1 MAPNHDEDILHL
13 LDQIVAEREYFAAN
27 RDGDKPESH
36 ADERDQ
42 ILSRLGE
49 NARKLISA
57 TQQPHLAFWELIRR
71 V

>member
-1 MAPNHDEDILHL
+1 MAPYQDDDILRL
-13 LDQIVAEREYFAAN
+13 LDQIVAERGYFAAN
-27 RDGDKPESH
+27 RDGNKNENH

-49 NARKLISA
+49 NARKLIYA